1 LNTVEAVLFDAG
13 GVLLLPDPTVIGPL
27 LAPYGADPSVESLT
41 RAHYAAMRT
50 QDFEG
55 EVHDDWRAY
64 DRGYVLAAG
73 VPEHEREEAALIL
86 GVTRTAHLW
95 RWPIIPSVRGLRL
108 LHEAGVPIGVVS
120 NAAGQI
126 ESVLRRFGVCQVG
139 DGDGVP
145 VISIVDSTIVGVAKP
160 DPAIFSFALEVLGV
174 KAEHVAY
181 VGDSYANDVVGARA
195 AGMQPFLLDPYD
207 DHADADYPRI
217 KAVSELLSLAV
228 ARKPAAGGR

>member
-1 LNTVEAVLFDAG
+1 MKTVEAVLFDAG

-27 LAPYGADPSVESLT
+27 LAALRRETHRSSRST

-55 EVHDDWRAY
+55 EVHDDWHAY

-95 RWPIIPSVRGLRL
+95 RWPIIPSVQGLRL

-139 DGDGVP
+139 EGDGVP

-174 KAEHVAY
+174 KAEQRRV
-181 VGDSYANDVVGARA
+181 R
-195 AGMQPFLLDPYD
+195 
-207 DHADADYPRI
+207 R
-217 KAVSELLSLAV
+217 
-228 ARKPAAGGR
+228 

>member
-1 LNTVEAVLFDAG
+1 
-13 GVLLLPDPTVIGPL
+13 
-27 LAPYGADPSVESLT
+27 
-41 RAHYAAMRT
+41 MRT

-86 GVTRTAHLW
+86 GATRTAHLW
-95 RWPIIPSVRGLRL
+95 RWPIVPSVQGLRL

-139 DGDGVP
+139 EGDGVP
-145 VISIVDSTIVGVAKP
+145 VIIIVDSTIVGVAKP
-160 DPAIFSFALEVLGV
+160 DPAIFSFALEVLDV
-174 KAEHVAY
+174 KAESVAY
-181 VGDSYANDVVGARA
+181 VGDSYANDVVGARS

-207 DHADADYPRI
+207 DHAGADYERI
-217 KAVSELLSLAV
+217 NAVSDLISLAV

>member
-1 LNTVEAVLFDAG
+1 MSSIEAVLFDAG

-27 LAPYGADPSVESLT
+27 LAPYGADVSTDSLV
-41 RAHYAAMRT
+41 RAHYASMRV

-55 EVHDDWRAY
+55 EVHDDWHVYDKAY
-64 DRGYVLAAG
+64 VDACG
-73 VPEHEREEAALIL
+73 VPEHEQAEAALIL
-86 GVTRTAHLW
+86 GATRTAHLW
-95 RWPIIPSVRGLRL
+95 RWPIVSSVEALRA
-108 LHEAGVPIGVVS
+108 LHQAGIPIGVVS

-145 VISIVDSTIVGVAKP
+145 VVIIIDSTIVGVAKP
-160 DPAIFSFALEVLGV
+160 DPGIFSFALDVLDV
-174 KAEHVAY
+174 KPEHVAY

-207 DHADADYPRI
+207 DHPEAEYPRI
-217 KAVSELLSLAV
+217 RAV
-228 ARKPAAGGR
+228 ADLLPIVRAGDDRSR